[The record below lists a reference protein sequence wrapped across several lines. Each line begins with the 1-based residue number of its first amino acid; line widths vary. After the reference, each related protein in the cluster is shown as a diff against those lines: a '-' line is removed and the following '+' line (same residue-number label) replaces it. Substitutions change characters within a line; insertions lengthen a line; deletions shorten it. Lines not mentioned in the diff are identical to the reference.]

1 MLLDRV
7 YKPSMIL
14 FAECIMENVRSLK
27 DPKGPFFPLPST
39 CCRLDHVGC
48 RGLKNVETEMS
59 CGLPLFR
66 KTNPTSGTCLS
77 HTQNWSPFQNICQ
90 TLK

>member
-48 RGLKNVETEMS
+48 RGLKMLKLRCPVVFHYLGKQILLQGRACLILKT
-59 CGLPLFR
+59 GHLF
-66 KTNPTSGTCLS
+66 KIFAKL
-77 HTQNWSPFQNICQ
+77 
-90 TLK
+90 